1 MNCMHARFI
10 QIDWLGISKAI
21 GLGENETRDLF
32 LDGRLSGELLQR
44 VVIRNFNLVPA
55 KNCDVYDALFPVTR
69 EKLEIRLITTYG
81 IKTAPSNQIG
91 SSRIFNRE
99 LYMNKIQSLDYF
111 LFIDLR
117 TLENNIPCYLIPSG
131 VIRRYFLKN
140 FLNKDGSTS
149 SNKVIAKILM
159 ESVQTFW
166 DIGIGNPQK
175 IVRL

>member
-1 MNCMHARFI
+1 
-10 QIDWLGISKAI
+10 
-21 GLGENETRDLF
+21 
-32 LDGRLSGELLQR
+32 
-44 VVIRNFNLVPA
+44 
-55 KNCDVYDALFPVTR
+55 
-69 EKLEIRLITTYG
+69 
-81 IKTAPSNQIG
+81 
-91 SSRIFNRE
+91 
-99 LYMNKIQSLDYF
+99 MNKIQSLDYF